1 MNIKYYENLKVLFE
15 TSLKEKI
22 IMVINQDTKDI
33 IISELAKKKIM
44 IHLNDIFGDLTII
57 YFGIYIDGLFSKYPS
72 EQTVGIYES
81 CTDIQESK
89 EDINIIIATTGEVK
103 AAISQNI
110 LTVDYDAYKDI
121 NLLAKSTLLKYNTN
135 VIFSSGVT
143 KLNKTVILVE
153 TSQFNHIQNKP
164 KLLGFICAMLT
175 RFVAAKHIKELSP
188 VAKEIL
194 SKNTFDDIL
203 NYLEYNSNI
212 DWSDIQNQVV
222 FAQMRKTFTV
232 SQEKR
237 KKNLENNIQRCRDE
251 LNNISEMYNA
261 KLSELNEYLGTTI
274 NVENVD
280 AQVEFLYSF
289 IKNCKSIANI
299 AFSGPYMI
307 YDIVTELNNYDED
320 IYYTHT
326 NLGNLRYAF
335 GSDAIFWKKLLDQIF
350 IERKY
355 KIMVS
360 KQCAIKFDNIPELY
374 IQSNGLI
381 SSNIRLKSSDDLM
394 VLYPSTIPSPHAS
407 RLNCSGTYHHL
418 FNEALRDNNIML
430 AINYTIA
437 WTANINWADSA
448 APRYLFQDLQRY
460 SPCLVDSEG
469 NTYIPSDIVQSF
481 KEEREKN
488 NG

>member
-222 FAQMRKTFTV
+222 FAQMRKTFTA

-326 NLGNLRYAF
+326 NLGNLKYAF

-381 SSNIRLKSSDDLM
+381 GSNIRLKSSDDLM

-407 RLNCSGTYHHL
+407 RLNCGGTYINL

-448 APRYLFQDLQRY
+448 APRWLFQDLKRY

-469 NTYIPSDIVQSF
+469 NTYIPSDIVESF
-481 KEEREKN
+481 KNEREKN

>member
-89 EDINIIIATTGEVK
+89 EDINIIIATTGEIK

-222 FAQMRKTFTV
+222 FAQMRKTFTA

-360 KQCAIKFDNIPELY
+360 KQCAIKFDNIPGLY
-374 IQSNGLI
+374 IQNNDLI

-394 VLYPSTIPSPHAS
+394 VLYPSAIPSPHAS
-407 RLNCSGTYHHL
+407 RLNCSGTYRNL

-448 APRYLFQDLQRY
+448 APRWLFQDLKRY

-469 NTYIPSDIVQSF
+469 NTYIPSDIVESF
-481 KEEREKN
+481 KNEREKN

>member
-164 KLLGFICAMLT
+164 KLLGFICAILT

-222 FAQMRKTFTV
+222 FAQMRKTFTA

-381 SSNIRLKSSDDLM
+381 GSNIRLKSSDDLM

-407 RLNCSGTYHHL
+407 RLNCGGTYINL

-448 APRYLFQDLQRY
+448 APRWLFQDLKRY

-469 NTYIPSDIVQSF
+469 NTYIPSDIVESF
-481 KEEREKN
+481 KNEREKN

>member
-1 MNIKYYENLKVLFE
+1 M
-15 TSLKEKI
+15 
-22 IMVINQDTKDI
+22 
-33 IISELAKKKIM
+33 
-44 IHLNDIFGDLTII
+44 
-57 YFGIYIDGLFSKYPS
+57 
-72 EQTVGIYES
+72 
-81 CTDIQESK
+81 
-89 EDINIIIATTGEVK
+89 
-103 AAISQNI
+103 
-110 LTVDYDAYKDI
+110 DYDTYKDI

-222 FAQMRKTFTV
+222 FAQMRKTFTA

-381 SSNIRLKSSDDLM
+381 GSNIRLKSSDDLM

-407 RLNCSGTYHHL
+407 RLNCGGTYINL

-448 APRYLFQDLQRY
+448 APRWLFQDLKRY

-469 NTYIPSDIVQSF
+469 NTYIPSDIVESF
-481 KEEREKN
+481 KNEREDALSN
-488 NG
+488 

>member
-15 TSLKEKI
+15 NRLKEKI
-22 IMVINQDTKDI
+22 IIVINQDTKDI

-222 FAQMRKTFTV
+222 FAQMRKTFTA

-381 SSNIRLKSSDDLM
+381 GSNIRLKSSDDLM
-394 VLYPSTIPSPHAS
+394 VLYPSAIPSPHAS
-407 RLNCSGTYHHL
+407 RLNCSGTYINL

-469 NTYIPSDIVQSF
+469 NTYIPSDIVESF
-481 KEEREKN
+481 KNEREKN

>member
-135 VIFSSGVT
+135 IIFSSGVT

-222 FAQMRKTFTV
+222 FAQMRKTFTA

-289 IKNCKSIANI
+289 IKNCKSIANVT
-299 AFSGPYMI
+299 FSGPYMI

-360 KQCAIKFDNIPELY
+360 KQCAIKFDSIPELY

-418 FNEALRDNNIML
+418 FVEALRDNNIML

-448 APRYLFQDLQRY
+448 APRWLFQDLKRY

-469 NTYIPSDIVQSF
+469 NTYIPSDIVESF
-481 KEEREKN
+481 KNEREKN

>member
-222 FAQMRKTFTV
+222 FAQMRKTFTA

-350 IERKY
+350 IEQKY

-381 SSNIRLKSSDDLM
+381 GSNIRLKSSDGLM
-394 VLYPSTIPSPHAS
+394 VLYPSAIPSPHAS
-407 RLNCSGTYHHL
+407 RLNCSGTYRSL

-448 APRYLFQDLQRY
+448 APRWLFQDLKRY

-469 NTYIPSDIVQSF
+469 NTYIPSDIVESF
-481 KEEREKN
+481 KNEREKN

>member
-222 FAQMRKTFTV
+222 FAQMRKTFTA

-381 SSNIRLKSSDDLM
+381 GSNIRLKSSDDLM

-418 FNEALRDNNIML
+418 FVEALRDNNIML

-448 APRYLFQDLQRY
+448 APRWLFQDLKRC

-469 NTYIPSDIVQSF
+469 NTYIPSDIVESF
-481 KEEREKN
+481 KNEREKN

>member
-1 MNIKYYENLKVLFE
+1 
-15 TSLKEKI
+15 
-22 IMVINQDTKDI
+22 MVINQDTKDI
-33 IISELAKKKIM
+33 IISELDKKKIM
-44 IHLNDIFGDLTII
+44 IHLKDIFNDLTII

-72 EQTVGIYES
+72 DQTVGIYE
-81 CTDIQESK
+81 TLADIQEAK
-89 EDINIIIATTGEVK
+89 EDINIFITTTDAIK
-103 AAISQNI
+103 AQNI
-110 LTVDYDAYKDI
+110 LTVDHDAYKDI
-121 NLLAKSTLLKYNTN
+121 NLLAKSMLLKYNTDVN
-135 VIFSSGVT
+135 FSSGIT
-143 KLNKTVILVE
+143 KSQKNVILVGVE
-153 TSQFNHIQNKP
+153 RFPDIIHKP

-194 SKNTFDDIL
+194 SKNTMNDIL
-203 NYLEYNSNI
+203 NYLEYNSSI
-212 DWSDIQNQVV
+212 DWGDIQNQVA
-222 FAQMRKTFTV
+222 FAQMRKTFTA

-261 KLSELNEYLGTTI
+261 KLSELNEYLSTTI

-289 IKNCKSIANI
+289 IKNCKSIANV
-299 AFSGPYMI
+299 AFNGSYMI

-326 NLGNLRYAF
+326 NLDNLRYAF

-374 IQSNGLI
+374 IQSNIL
-381 SSNIRLKSSDDLM
+381 SNIRLKSPDDLM
-394 VLYPSTIPSPHAS
+394 VLYPSAIPSPHAS
-407 RLNCSGTYHHL
+407 RLNCSGTYRNL
-418 FNEALRDNNIML
+418 FNEASRDNNIIL

-437 WTANINWADSA
+437 WTANINWADSV
-448 APRYLFQDLQRY
+448 APGYLFQDLQRY

>member
-222 FAQMRKTFTV
+222 FAQMRKTFTA

-381 SSNIRLKSSDDLM
+381 GSNIRLKSSDDLM

>member
-1 MNIKYYENLKVLFE
+1 
-15 TSLKEKI
+15 
-22 IMVINQDTKDI
+22 MVINQDTKDI
-33 IISELAKKKIM
+33 IISELAKKKIA
-44 IHLNDIFGDLTII
+44 IHLNDMLNDLTII

-81 CTDIQESK
+81 FIDIQEAK
-89 EDINIIIATTGEVK
+89 EDINIIITTT
-103 AAISQNI
+103 AAIKNQNI
-110 LTVDYDAYKDI
+110 LTIDHDAYKDI
-121 NLLAKSTLLKYNTN
+121 NLLAKSMLLKYSTN

-188 VAKEIL
+188 VAQEIL
-194 SKNTFDDIL
+194 GKNTFDDML
-203 NYLEYNSNI
+203 NFLEQNSSI
-212 DWSDIQNQVV
+212 DWDDIQNQAV
-222 FAQMRKTFTV
+222 FVQMRKTFTA

-237 KKNLENNIQRCRDE
+237 KKNLENNIQRCRND
-251 LNNISEMYNA
+251 LNNISEMYNK
-261 KLSELNEYLGTTI
+261 KLSELNEYLSTTI
-274 NVENVD
+274 NIENVD
-280 AQVEFLYSF
+280 EQVKFLYSF
-289 IKNCKSIANI
+289 IKNCKSIANVM
-299 AFSGPYMI
+299 FNGSYMI

-320 IYYTHT
+320 IYYTHANVE
-326 NLGNLRYAF
+326 NLKYVF
-335 GSDAIFWKKLLDQIF
+335 YEDAAVWKKLLDQIF

-374 IQSNGLI
+374 TQSNYSV
-381 SSNIRLKSSDDLM
+381 SSSIRIKDAHDLLM
-394 VLYPSTIPSPHAS
+394 LYPSAIPSPHAS
-407 RLNCSGTYHHL
+407 RLNCGGTYRNL

-448 APRYLFQDLQRY
+448 APGYLYHDLQLY
-460 SPCLVDSEG
+460 SACLVDAEG
-469 NTYIPSDIVQSF
+469 NKYVPSDIVQSF

>member
-1 MNIKYYENLKVLFE
+1 
-15 TSLKEKI
+15 
-22 IMVINQDTKDI
+22 MVINQDTKDI

-222 FAQMRKTFTV
+222 FAQMRKTFTA

-381 SSNIRLKSSDDLM
+381 GSNIRLKSSDDLM

>member
-164 KLLGFICAMLT
+164 KLLGFICAILT

-194 SKNTFDDIL
+194 NKNTIDDIL

-212 DWSDIQNQVV
+212 AWSDIQNQVV
-222 FAQMRKTFTV
+222 FAQMRKTFTA

-381 SSNIRLKSSDDLM
+381 GSNIRLKSSDDLM

-407 RLNCSGTYHHL
+407 RLNCGGTYHHL
-418 FNEALRDNNIML
+418 FVEALRDNNIML

-448 APRYLFQDLQRY
+448 APRWLFQDLKRY

-469 NTYIPSDIVQSF
+469 NTYIPSDIVESF
-481 KEEREKN
+481 KNEREKN

>member
-381 SSNIRLKSSDDLM
+381 GSNIRLKSSDDLM

-418 FNEALRDNNIML
+418 FVEALRDNNIML

-448 APRYLFQDLQRY
+448 APRWLFQDLKRY

>member
-22 IMVINQDTKDI
+22 IMVINQETKDI

-222 FAQMRKTFTV
+222 FAQMRKTFTA

-381 SSNIRLKSSDDLM
+381 GSNIRLKSSDDLM